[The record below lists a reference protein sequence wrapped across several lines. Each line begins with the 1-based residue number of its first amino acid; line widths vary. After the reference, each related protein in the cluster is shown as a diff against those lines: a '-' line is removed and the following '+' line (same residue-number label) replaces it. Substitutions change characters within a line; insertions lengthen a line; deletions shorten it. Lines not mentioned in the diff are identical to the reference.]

1 MGQALLSP
9 MLEQLLDEVCLICG
23 ADWATAERR
32 CVANGAKPMSISR
45 SGVPDL
51 GALPPAP
58 DVILK
63 HLGNAIVT
71 GALDE
76 GAPIRQDEVAELFK
90 VSQIPVR
97 ETLKQLK
104 AEGFVT
110 FQRNCGAIVASLT
123 EPEIAKIFEVRAV
136 LESNAIGLSVP
147 NMTDAYF

>member
-1 MGQALLSP
+1 
-9 MLEQLLDEVCLICG
+9 
-23 ADWATAERR
+23 
-32 CVANGAKPMSISR
+32 MSMSR

-123 EPEIAKIFEVRAV
+123 ESEIAKIFEVRAV